1 MPSVICIV
9 GKSDSGKTTLI
20 EKLIP
25 ELKQRGF
32 RVGTIKHSA
41 HGFEIDQKGK
51 DSWRHRQA
59 GADTVAVLAPGQI
72 AFTKRTD
79 QSTLEDIL
87 GFFEDMDVIITEGF
101 KRSNQAKIEIFRK
114 GVHDHPLEG
123 SNNNLVAYVTDAP
136 LDTDLPLFDLD
147 DIRALADFIESRLPR

>member
-1 MPSVICIV
+1 MPAILSIV

-25 ELKQRGF
+25 ELKQRGY

-41 HGFEIDQKGK
+41 HGFEMDQKGK

-59 GADTVAVLAPGQI
+59 GADTVAVSAPGQI
-72 AFTKRTD
+72 AFTKRTE
-79 QSTLEDIL
+79 QSTLEDL
-87 GFFEDMDVIITEGF
+87 LYLFDDVDVIITEGF

-123 SNNNLVAYVTDAP
+123 QNNNTIAYVTDAP
-136 LDTDLPLFDLD
+136 LETDLPLFGLD
-147 DIRALADFIESRLPR
+147 DIRALADFIESRMSP

>member
-1 MPSVICIV
+1 MPSIFSIV

-25 ELKQRGF
+25 ELKRRGY

-41 HGFEIDQKGK
+41 HGFEMDQQGK

-59 GADTVAVLAPGQI
+59 GADTVAVSAPGQI

-79 QSTLEDIL
+79 QSALEDVL
-87 GFFEDMDVIITEGF
+87 RFFDDVDIIITEGF

-123 SNNNLVAYVTDAP
+123 QHNNTIAYVTDTP
-136 LDTDLPLFDLD
+136 LETDLPLFGLD
-147 DIRALADFIESRLPR
+147 DIHTLADFIESRMSR